1 MVCLGGGGFNK
12 EEIRLIESL
21 NLTKTVKQ
29 ISNVDDTGLVS
40 YYNRAHALIYPSLYE
55 GFGLPIIEAMACG
68 TPVICSDIPVFRE
81 IGGKFPLFFKND
93 PDDFRDCL
101 DKIASVGHY
110 PTLEAIN
117 WAKRF
122 TWERT
127 ISDTLNIYRKL
138 LVA

>member
-21 NLTKTVKQ
+21 NLTRTVKQ

-40 YYNRAHALIYPSLYE
+40 CYNHAHALIYPSLYE
-55 GFGLPIIEAMACG
+55 GFGIPIIEAMACG
-68 TPVICSDIPVFRE
+68 IPVICSDIPVFRE

-101 DKIASVGHY
+101 DKIASVDY
-110 PTLEAIN
+110 PSTLESMN

-127 ISDTLNIYRKL
+127 ISDTLNIYREL
-138 LVA
+138 LAA